1 MFRFISTKRYKE
13 LLELEQK
20 IGELEASLDATRGEL
35 ASCSML
41 TESLIQTIDELRK
54 EKEAE
59 TQNLVFEDSNY
70 VKILFSNDLQQISP
84 FIGFRADCF
93 ESLFQEGM
101 LKDGQENNSH
111 AIQLAL
117 LSLAND
123 GLSQLLEAFEADVV
137 SE

>member
-1 MFRFISTKRYKE
+1 
-13 LLELEQK
+13 
-20 IGELEASLDATRGEL
+20 
-35 ASCSML
+35 ML